1 MGKKAPG
8 VNKTKRIVIDTNLLI
23 RYLVNDDSR
32 KALVVDTLLKKA
44 GRGDVHILMPSI
56 VVAELVWVLE
66 SFYKMEAAEIADLVD
81 SILNTPGLTVSD
93 ESIVRSALKQYRT
106 KGVDLVDA
114 WIAAFAQD
122 KGVNELHTFDRKHF
136 KGIDGI
142 TVVRS

>member
-8 VNKTKRIVIDTNLLI
+8 VDKTKRIVIDTNLLI

>member
-1 MGKKAPG
+1 MD
-8 VNKTKRIVIDTNLLI
+8 KTKRVVIDTNLLI

-32 KALVVDTLLKKA
+32 KAQIVDTLLKKA
-44 GRGDVHILMPSI
+44 GKSEIHILMPSI
-56 VVAELVWVLE
+56 VIAELVWVLE

-81 SILNTPGLTVSD
+81 SILNTPGLTVAD
-93 ESIVRSALKQYRT
+93 DSIVRSALKRYRT

-122 KGVNELHTFDRKHF
+122 KGADEIYTFDRKHF

-142 TVVRS
+142 TVMQL

>member
-1 MGKKAPG
+1 MDR
-8 VNKTKRIVIDTNLLI
+8 TKRIVIDTNLLI

-32 KALVVDTLLKKA
+32 KAQIVDRLLKKA
-44 GRGDVHILMPSI
+44 GKGEIHILMPSI

-66 SFYKMEAAEIADLVD
+66 SFYKMETAEIADLVD

-93 ESIVRSALKQYRT
+93 DSIVRSALKRYRT

-122 KGVNELHTFDRKHF
+122 KGANEIHTFDKKHF
-136 KGIDGI
+136 KGIDGV
-142 TVVRS
+142 TVVQL